1 MTNKFQSLHTQTISL
16 HRQLMEVKRVSNGVT
31 PSDRQLILHIDVVQA
46 AQYYSPIA
54 SFHLCLIDIL
64 AVVPIRQQRKSSSES
79 C

>member
-1 MTNKFQSLHTQTISL
+1 
-16 HRQLMEVKRVSNGVT
+16 MEVKPDSNGVT
-31 PSDRQLILHIDVVQA
+31 PSDRQLMPYNDLVQA